1 MAAVSLSCE
10 ITKVFHN
17 DCEIVKAR
25 SSIISILISLV
36 EKIVGMISLRPD
48 REFWP
53 ARNRNQVAM
62 ILPEP
67 EPDRHPKKV
76 AGFDQL
82 AGSCRIS

>member
-36 EKIVGMISLRPD
+36 EKNVGMISVRPD
-48 REFWP
+48 
-53 ARNRNQVAM
+53 
-62 ILPEP
+62 
-67 EPDRHPKKV
+67 
-76 AGFDQL
+76 
-82 AGSCRIS
+82 